1 MDRRPLT
8 ICAIGA
14 STSTHVASRVK
25 CFAERGHRVFLIC
38 DSRTG
43 IEGVTELVA
52 PEALSDHVWLLRA
65 LDAASLR
72 LRGRPIWRLRLLS
85 VVLNVARLI
94 RRCRPDIVH
103 VHYAYNLSAWLAML
117 AERHPLVVSVMGGDI
132 LFDEQGSPTPSGRRL
147 TLRLLESADLITSK
161 SDFLVGVLDRLGGF
175 GAKTIKVMWGV
186 DLKHFRRTDAGG
198 LRASLGLGR
207 EERVILSPRI
217 LQRFYNVHVIVEAMP
232 QIVAAVP
239 EARLL
244 ITEYQAD
251 PAYRSEISQR
261 VEALGLQE
269 HVRFV
274 GAVPHLDMPQH
285 YSLAEVTVGVPPSDG
300 MPQTVL
306 EGMACGAP
314 SIVSRLPRYEEL
326 VTHGESAFFVDI
338 TPQSVADGVIRL
350 LKDAALRERIASTGR
365 QIVATDGDFDREV
378 DRVEGKYY
386 ELLSTSRR
394 RGLGFIKRARIIGQ
408 MMRHLMG
415 RDTSPLGSAGSRGDI

>member
-1 MDRRPLT
+1 
-8 ICAIGA
+8 
-14 STSTHVASRVK
+14 
-25 CFAERGHRVFLIC
+25 LIC
-38 DSRTG
+38 DSRAG

-52 PEALSDHVWLLRA
+52 PEALGDKMRLLRA
-65 LDAASLR
+65 LDTASLW

-117 AERHPLVVSVMGGDI
+117 AEHHPLVVSVMGGDV

-161 SDFLVGVLDRLGGF
+161 SDFLVQVLDRLGGF
-175 GAKTIKVMWGV
+175 GSKAIKVVWGV
-186 DLKHFRRTDAGG
+186 DLKRFRRVDAGG
-198 LRASLGLGR
+198 LRATLGFGP
-207 EERVILSPRI
+207 EDRVILSPRI

-232 QIVAAVP
+232 RIVTAIP
-239 EARLL
+239 GARLL

-251 PAYRSEISQR
+251 LAYRDEISRR
-261 VEALGLQE
+261 VDALGLGK

-274 GAVPHLDMPQH
+274 GSVPHDEMPQH

-300 MPQTVL
+300 LPQTLL
-306 EGMACGAP
+306 EGMACGVP
-314 SIVSRLPRYEEL
+314 SILSQLRRYEEL

-338 TPQSVADGVIRL
+338 SPESIADGVIRL
-350 LKDAALRERIASTGR
+350 LEDAALRERIASTGR
-365 QIVATDGDFDREV
+365 EIVAKHADFDRDVE
-378 DRVEGKYY
+378 RVEGKYY

-394 RGLGFIKRARIIGQ
+394 RGRGFIGRARIMGEV
-408 MMRHLMG
+408 MRHLMR
-415 RDTSPLGSAGSRGDI
+415 RDRPLPESACSRAEA